1 MPVHVVRVPET
12 PPLFSVVRGP
22 VRRAAPRAGPFGRNR
37 TTRPSRGDRHAT
49 RDRPHRKAKDPPFPT
64 LHDESQESDYF
75 APCRTV
81 GRPTPRRLASA
92 GLPSKRTGPTSRGT
106 SVAVE
111 CADHRRDARRS
122 PPAPRPVPPVGGRS
136 RPAASPDRPAATGRR
151 RPERTPASP
160 VGAATRR
167 AQALTAEAGAAFDV
181 VPGGGPA
188 STVSSRRR
196 PPPTESDS
204 GAVPGLRPRP
214 AGGPRAGRGRAAPS
228 RIPCRN
234 AEQDGDAGAAAR
246 ATAAPVRVS
255 ELSVSRT

>member
-1 MPVHVVRVPET
+1 SSSRSRAPGGPRAGLPEARTGCSPRLGQVTDSLNHQVLILRSRSGGAVPVHVVRVPET
-12 PPLFSVVRGP
+12 PPPFSVVRGP

-160 VGAATRR
+160 VRAATRR
-167 AQALTAEAGAAFDV
+167 APALTAEA
-181 VPGGGPA
+181 
-188 STVSSRRR
+188 
-196 PPPTESDS
+196 
-204 GAVPGLRPRP
+204 
-214 AGGPRAGRGRAAPS
+214 RAAL
-228 RIPCRN
+228 
-234 AEQDGDAGAAAR
+234 D
-246 ATAAPVRVS
+246 
-255 ELSVSRT
+255 